1 MSRDKIVSWP
11 TWALFITFP
20 LLAFL
25 AIIFFPITIL
35 VVYWSYI
42 RGKRQ
47 AIGDT
52 EAGPP
57 QSDSH
62 DHSSKG

>member
-11 TWALFITFP
+11 TWALFILFP
-20 LLAFL
+20 LLAVL

-47 AIGDT
+47 AIGDSG
-52 EAGPP
+52 ANP
-57 QSDSH
+57 QSESH
-62 DHSSKG
+62 DQPAEE

>member
-11 TWALFITFP
+11 TWALFVAFP
-20 LLAFL
+20 LLAFV
-25 AIIFFPITIL
+25 AIIFFPVTVL

-47 AIGDT
+47 AIGESETDT
-52 EAGPP
+52 F

-62 DHSSKG
+62 DQPSKG